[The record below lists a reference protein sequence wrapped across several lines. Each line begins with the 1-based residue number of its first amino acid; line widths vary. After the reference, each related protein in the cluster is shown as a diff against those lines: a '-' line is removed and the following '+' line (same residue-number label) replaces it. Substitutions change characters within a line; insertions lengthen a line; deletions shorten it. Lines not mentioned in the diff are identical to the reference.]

1 MWRYTPMSVDSK
13 ITTQND
19 DKIKLSVVI
28 EDEEFDREVDEALK
42 RISKNIK
49 LPGFRPG
56 KIPRKVIEARLGP
69 AAGRQDALEHSL
81 PTYYGRALIENEVD
95 AIGPPEI
102 EITSDISHGSVTFD
116 ATIPIR
122 PKPSI
127 SGHGSLE
134 VEVPSPEV
142 TEEEFQTQLDSMRKH
157 LATLEEAEKPA
168 EEGDLVTIDI
178 EGTQDGEAVPGLS
191 ATEYLYEVGSGT
203 VLPEVDE
210 YLTGSSEGD
219 QLEFEAKHPTEED
232 SSFSI
237 AIKVGQVQIRILPE
251 VDNEFASQVSE
262 FETADELLVDLRHR
276 MNETKSEQV
285 GMLAR
290 DLIAKEIGDLV
301 EIELPEELIETE
313 IDRRIRDLEMRLNSQ
328 GLELDKYLEA
338 TGGEIEAIR
347 EDFRET
353 AEVSARIDL
362 GLRAVAHVEYLDEEE
377 EAFENY
383 LGNMATQMQMK
394 AEELHDALK
403 QSGRLID
410 VRADIAKEAALQW
423 IFDRVKLIDEDGNQ
437 VDSAILEVKEPDI
450 PDMTPKISENDGV
463 SADDLSE
470 DDLMDDQI
478 VDQENND
485 GDDEL

>member
-1 MWRYTPMSVDSK
+1 MSVDSK
-13 ITTQND
+13 ITTQDD
-19 DKIKLSVVI
+19 DKVKLNVVI
-28 EDEEFDREVDEALK
+28 ENEEFDREVDEALK
-42 RISKNIK
+42 RMSKNIK

-69 AAGRQDALEHSL
+69 AAGRQDALEQSL

-102 EITSDISHGSVTFD
+102 EITSDISHGPVTFE
-116 ATIPIR
+116 AIVPIR

-134 VEVPSPEV
+134 IEVPSPEI

-168 EEGDLVTIDI
+168 EVGDLVTIDI
-178 EGTQDGEAVPGLS
+178 EGKQNGEAVSGLS
-191 ATEYLYEVGSGT
+191 ATEYLYEVGSAT
-203 VLPEVDE
+203 ILPEVDE
-210 YLTGSSEGD
+210 YLIGSSKGD
-219 QLEFEAKHPTEED
+219 HLEFEAKPPTEEE

-237 AIKVGQVQIRILPE
+237 TIKVGQDQIRLLPE
-251 VDNEFASQVSE
+251 VDNDFASQVSE
-262 FETADELLVDLRHR
+262 FETSDELLVDLRHR
-276 MNETKSEQV
+276 MNETKFEQV

-290 DLIAKEIGDLV
+290 DLIAKAIGDLI
-301 EIELPEELIETE
+301 EMELPDELIEIE

-328 GLELDKYLEA
+328 GLELNKYLEV
-338 TGGEIEAIR
+338 TGGEIETIR

-383 LGNMATQMQMK
+383 LGNMAAQMQMK

-423 IFDRVKLIDEDGNQ
+423 VFDRVDLLDEEGNR
-437 VDSAILEVKEPDI
+437 VDSSILEVKEPDI
-450 PDMTPKISENDGV
+450 PDMTSKISENDDV

-485 GDDEL
+485 GDD

>member
-1 MWRYTPMSVDSK
+1 MSVDSK
-13 ITTQND
+13 ITTQDD

-28 EDEEFDREVDEALK
+28 ENEEFDREVGEALK

-116 ATIPIR
+116 ATVPIR

-142 TEEEFQTQLDSMRKH
+142 TEEEFQNQLDSMRKH

-178 EGTQDGEAVPGLS
+178 EGTQDGEPVPGLS

-219 QLEFEAKHPTEED
+219 HLEFDAKHPTEEE

-237 AIKVGQVQIRILPE
+237 DIKVGQVQIRILPE
-251 VDNEFASQVSE
+251 VDNDFASQVSE
-262 FETADELLVDLRHR
+262 FETADELMTDLRHR
-276 MNETKSEQV
+276 MNETKCEQV

-290 DLIAKEIGDLV
+290 DLIAKAIGDLI
-301 EIELPEELIETE
+301 EIELPEELIESE

-383 LGNMATQMQMK
+383 LEKMATQMQMK

-423 IFDRVKLIDEDGNQ
+423 IFDRVKLLDEDGNQ

-450 PDMTPKISENDGV
+450 PDMTPKISENDDV

-485 GDDEL
+485 GDDES

>member
-1 MWRYTPMSVDSK
+1 MSVDSK
-13 ITTQND
+13 ITTQDD
-19 DKIKLSVVI
+19 DKVKLSVVI
-28 EDEEFDREVDEALK
+28 EDEEFDREVGEALK

-157 LATLEEAEKPA
+157 LATLEEVEKPA

-178 EGTQDGEAVPGLS
+178 EGTQDGEVVAGLS

-232 SSFSI
+232 SLFSI

-290 DLIAKEIGDLV
+290 DLIAKEIGELV
-301 EIELPEELIETE
+301 EIELPEELIEIE

-423 IFDRVKLIDEDGNQ
+423 IFDRVKLLDEDGNQ

>member
-1 MWRYTPMSVDSK
+1 MWRYTLMSVDSK
-13 ITTQND
+13 ITTQNN
-19 DKIKLSVVI
+19 DKVKLSVVI
-28 EDEEFDREVDEALK
+28 DDEEFDHEVGEALK

-81 PTYYGRALIENEVD
+81 PTYYGRALINNEVD

-116 ATIPIR
+116 ATVPIR

-157 LATLEEAEKPA
+157 LATLEEAEKST

-210 YLTGSSEGD
+210 YLIGSSEGD
-219 QLEFEAKHPTEED
+219 HLEFEAKHPTEEE

-237 AIKVGQVQIRILPE
+237 IIKVGQVQIRILPE
-251 VDNEFASQVSE
+251 VDDDFASQVSE

-285 GMLAR
+285 GALAR
-290 DLIAKEIGDLV
+290 DLIAKAIGDLV
-301 EIELPEELIETE
+301 EIELPEELIESE
-313 IDRRIRDLEMRLNSQ
+313 IDRRIRDLEMKLNSQ

-338 TGGEIEAIR
+338 TGGEIQTIR
-347 EDFRET
+347 KDFRET

-362 GLRAVAHVEYLDEEE
+362 GLRAIAYVEYLDEEE
-377 EAFENY
+377 ETFENY
-383 LGNMATQMQMK
+383 LENMAVQMQMT

-403 QSGRLID
+403 KSGRLMD
-410 VRADIAKEAALQW
+410 VRADIAKEAALRW
-423 IFDRVKLIDEDGNQ
+423 VFDRVNLLDEDGNQ
-437 VDSAILEVKEPDI
+437 VNSSILEVKEPDI
-450 PDMTPKISENDGV
+450 PDMTSKISENDDV

-478 VDQENND
+478 VDQKNND
-485 GDDEL
+485 GDDES

>member
-1 MWRYTPMSVDSK
+1 MSVDSK
-13 ITTQND
+13 ITTQDD
-19 DKIKLSVVI
+19 DKVKLNVVI
-28 EDEEFDREVDEALK
+28 ENEEFDREVDEALK
-42 RISKNIK
+42 RMSKNIK

-69 AAGRQDALEHSL
+69 AAGRQDALEQSL

-102 EITSDISHGSVTFD
+102 EITSDISHGPVTFE
-116 ATIPIR
+116 AIVPIR

-134 VEVPSPEV
+134 IEVPSPEI

-168 EEGDLVTIDI
+168 EVGDLVTIDI
-178 EGTQDGEAVPGLS
+178 EGKQNGEAVSGLS
-191 ATEYLYEVGSGT
+191 ATEYLYEVGSAT
-203 VLPEVDE
+203 ILPEVDE
-210 YLTGSSEGD
+210 YLIGSSKGD
-219 QLEFEAKHPTEED
+219 HLEFEAKPPTEEE

-237 AIKVGQVQIRILPE
+237 TIKVGQDQIRLLPE
-251 VDNEFASQVSE
+251 VDNDFASQVSE
-262 FETADELLVDLRHR
+262 FETSDELLVDLRHR
-276 MNETKSEQV
+276 MNETKFEQV

-290 DLIAKEIGDLV
+290 DLIAKAIGDLI
-301 EIELPEELIETE
+301 EMELPDELIEIE

-328 GLELDKYLEA
+328 GLELNKYLEV
-338 TGGEIEAIR
+338 TGGEIETIR

-383 LGNMATQMQMK
+383 LGNMAAQMQMK

-423 IFDRVKLIDEDGNQ
+423 VFDRVDLLDEEGNR
-437 VDSAILEVKEPDI
+437 VDSSILEVKEPDI
-450 PDMTPKISENDGV
+450 PDMTSKISENDDV

-478 VDQENND
+478 VDQENNN
-485 GDDEL
+485 GDD

>member
-1 MWRYTPMSVDSK
+1 MSVDSK
-13 ITTQND
+13 ITTQDD
-19 DKIKLSVVI
+19 DKVKLSVVI
-28 EDEEFDREVDEALK
+28 EDEEFDREVGEALK

-157 LATLEEAEKPA
+157 LATLEEVEKPA

-178 EGTQDGEAVPGLS
+178 EGTQDGEVVAGLS

-232 SSFSI
+232 SLFSI

-276 MNETKSEQV
+276 MNDTKSEQV

-290 DLIAKEIGDLV
+290 DLIAKEIGELV
-301 EIELPEELIETE
+301 EIELPEELIEIE

-423 IFDRVKLIDEDGNQ
+423 IFDRVKLLDEDGNQ

>member
-13 ITTQND
+13 ITTQDD

-219 QLEFEAKHPTEED
+219 QLEFDAKHPTEED

-301 EIELPEELIETE
+301 DIELPEELIETE

-328 GLELDKYLEA
+328 GLELDKYLEV

-423 IFDRVKLIDEDGNQ
+423 IFDRVKLLDEDGNQ

-450 PDMTPKISENDGV
+450 PDITPKISENDGV